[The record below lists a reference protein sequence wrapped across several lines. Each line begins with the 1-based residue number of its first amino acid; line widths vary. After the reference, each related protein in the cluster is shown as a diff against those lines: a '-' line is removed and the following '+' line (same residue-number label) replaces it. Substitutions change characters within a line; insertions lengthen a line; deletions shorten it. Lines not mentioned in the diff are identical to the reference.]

1 MDLAINDK
9 VGLLNIPDLTRKC
22 RNEECISVFRS
33 FKSYRSGE
41 LVHPYEKAD
50 MGTTLYIGSLKSE
63 TYALQWEHIDFEE
76 HTIHLKYALDKKQ
89 KQKNT
94 KGGKD
99 TIVQV
104 SDIVVTLL
112 QDWKELQKIELQKL
126 KIKQTSEQF
135 LFTYNKPSREVNCPL
150 HIDYLN
156 YRIGT
161 LRRRHKHLVHLTPHK
176 LRHTFAT
183 LAKQGGA
190 DISKISEALTH
201 SEIATTRIYV
211 NTPNVVNLD
220 VYNAFDRV
228 LKQGGSQ

>member
-1 MDLAINDK
+1 
-9 VGLLNIPDLTRKC
+9 
-22 RNEECISVFRS
+22 
-33 FKSYRSGE
+33 
-41 LVHPYEKAD
+41 
-50 MGTTLYIGSLKSE
+50 
-63 TYALQWEHIDFEE
+63 
-76 HTIHLKYALDKKQ
+76 
-89 KQKNT
+89 QKNT

-104 SDIVVTLL
+104 SDIVVVLL
-112 QDWKELQKIELQKL
+112 QEWKELQKIELQKF
-126 KIKQTSEQF
+126 KIKQSAEQY
-135 LFTYNKPSREVNCPL
+135 LFTYSKPNGEINCPL

-156 YRIGT
+156 YRIDT

-211 NTPNVVNLD
+211 TTPNVVNLD
-220 VYNAFDRV
+220 VYNSFDRV